1 MTLDA
6 IGPTDRLVPIATINP
21 KNYFGGPSDI
31 AAIKSRGF
39 KIFKFYPADQGWNID
54 SVSFGA
60 ILDQLAPLN
69 VPIMID
75 AGRPGDPTAAG
86 LMVSSYPAPV
96 ILCSVSLGILSE
108 ALCVMGEHPNIMIET
123 HELHAPGALE
133 LIANRVGA
141 DRIVFGS
148 GAPTRSIAS
157 SLYYITSAGLSDD
170 AKTAILG
177 GNIARVLEVE

>member
-1 MTLDA
+1 
-6 IGPTDRLVPIATINP
+6 
-21 KNYFGGPSDI
+21 
-31 AAIKSRGF
+31 
-39 KIFKFYPADQGWNID
+39 
-54 SVSFGA
+54 
-60 ILDQLAPLN
+60 
-69 VPIMID
+69 
-75 AGRPGDPTAAG
+75 
-86 LMVSSYPAPV
+86 
-96 ILCSVSLGILSE
+96 
-108 ALCVMGEHPNIMIET
+108 MGEHPNIMIET